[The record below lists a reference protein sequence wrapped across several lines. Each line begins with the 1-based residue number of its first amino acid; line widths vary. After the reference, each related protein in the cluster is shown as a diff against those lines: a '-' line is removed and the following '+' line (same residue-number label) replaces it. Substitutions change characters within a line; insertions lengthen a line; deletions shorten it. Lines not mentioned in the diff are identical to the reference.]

1 MPAFQIYTGLL
12 FGLPLTGSFTEAAGR
27 GLLLCLVPVYF
38 DDAHLTDWGSSKGS
52 SQWAFSE
59 LNKLLGSPFA
69 EDKKQAMAAAGT
81 FLGLDFDFT
90 SSLRSG
96 QVRFF
101 VRERLVSKVL
111 DMVDTA
117 VAADHLPSGQAAKL
131 YGVCNFLEQGMYGC
145 VGAGG
150 LAAVRKRADLGGG
163 GLTPPI
169 RSSLELI
176 RSVVDARPSRVFEL
190 FTRELPGSSL
200 QVMQRRMSQAKGRV
214 AFI

>member
-1 MPAFQIYTGLL
+1 M
-12 FGLPLTGSFTEAAGR
+12 
-27 GLLLCLVPVYF
+27 YF

-69 EDKKQAMAAAGT
+69 EDKRQVMAAEGT

-117 VAADHLPSGQAAKL
+117 VVADHLPAGQASKL
-131 YGVCNFLEQGMYGC
+131 YGVCKFLEQGMYGR

-150 LAAVRKRADLGGG
+150 LAAIRERADLGGG

-169 RSSLELI
+169 GSSLELI

-190 FTRELPGSSL
+190 FTRESG
-200 QVMQRRMSQAKGRV
+200 V
-214 AFI
+214 APVCRCK

>member
-1 MPAFQIYTGLL
+1 MPT
-12 FGLPLTGSFTEAAGR
+12 LPIGAPPKDHPSGPSLSSTSSW
-27 GLLLCLVPVYF
+27 VP
-38 DDAHLTDWGSSKGS
+38 LSPRTKGK
-52 SQWAFSE
+52 QWR
-59 LNKLLGSPFA
+59 LKVP
-69 EDKKQAMAAAGT
+69 

-111 DMVDTA
+111 EMVDTA
-117 VAADHLPSGQAAKL
+117 VVADHLPAGQAAKL
-131 YGVCNFLEQGMYGC
+131 YGVCNFLEQGMYGR

-150 LAAVRKRADLGGG
+150 LAAIRERADLGGG

-169 RSSLELI
+169 CSSLELI

-190 FTRELPGSSL
+190 FTRELPRFVAASDAAEDEPGQGTGGFHLVWLDAPESPEVRESFWAQIGSSL
-200 QVMQRRMSQAKGRV
+200 YALFLPGDFVR
-214 AFI
+214 